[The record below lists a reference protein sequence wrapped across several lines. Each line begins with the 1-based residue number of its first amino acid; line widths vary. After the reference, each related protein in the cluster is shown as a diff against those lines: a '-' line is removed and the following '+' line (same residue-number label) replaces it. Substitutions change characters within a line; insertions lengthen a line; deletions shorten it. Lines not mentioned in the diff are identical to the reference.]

1 MIYWDTS
8 KNGVVEGYDS
18 YNKRSTNKSEE
29 FFLKSYFKI
38 VKWKVRVSFQF
49 HFISRFLGP
58 FHEMQQLYLFLFY
71 DTLLLSEALIYLGMV
86 SPVKTVSSV
95 VASSSRPSPTSRAKF
110 FREKFFQWGLIA
122 DSKNRPD
129 FSFLSLSWKFSPSRP
144 WKSDCGTADL
154 GREELHTLSW
164 VEGCTP

>member
-1 MIYWDTS
+1 
-8 KNGVVEGYDS
+8 
-18 YNKRSTNKSEE
+18 
-29 FFLKSYFKI
+29 
-38 VKWKVRVSFQF
+38 
-49 HFISRFLGP
+49 LGP

-129 FSFLSLSWKFSPSRP
+129 FSFLSLS
-144 WKSDCGTADL
+144 
-154 GREELHTLSW
+154 
-164 VEGCTP
+164 